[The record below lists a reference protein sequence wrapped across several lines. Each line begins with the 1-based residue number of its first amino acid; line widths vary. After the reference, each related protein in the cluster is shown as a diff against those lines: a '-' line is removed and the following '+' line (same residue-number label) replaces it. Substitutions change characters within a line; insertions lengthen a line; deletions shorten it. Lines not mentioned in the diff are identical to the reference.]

1 MKLGLIVQITSEGQG
16 SEAFSINKNEDWA
29 QYARDVRSFIKVFP
43 GRKELQES
51 GRDPM
56 LSFDE
61 SEKSTVFLRFL
72 GRLGYFICLVK
83 ARPEGSGRPYD
94 NTAAWIFIPS
104 GLVLSNRDSL
114 NLIDGVEDAISGR
127 LGIDTAA
134 LTQLFSTDYG
144 TNGIIP
150 ASSSIASQGEGIAAR
165 YYGSGTDYQEYELL
179 GNGIAQPDYSN
190 FEAIFLLKKGENF
203 YFSGKVLSGALKETT
218 IVYPPQINKEFRA
231 FFANGAE
238 FTNPVEVPV
247 GSRLGVIWKRNGYL
261 DIQKECFVRQNSG
274 QTFPRELMFNDNDIM
289 IGIYREWFH
298 ITCEGKEVS
307 NIELSVENETLKD
320 NPVWVPAAKLAT
332 GVYVVVS
339 GHGFEDFKQ
348 KIRITSAKIEIKL
361 RRVVHQYIFSIPL
374 YDGDK
379 YQGKGIIKFNSNS
392 AIKDS
397 PIQGYQLQDGRV
409 HENGYENEL
418 EYSNFGASLKHFAYG
433 FISCI
438 ALLLAIAVYQT
449 WDEWE
454 LCWGFPPFK
463 ATEQTHVV
471 AQDDQSEDVVNPDS
485 IRAIDYLENNETW
498 KQDSLEA
505 NPFTQGLYDALNT
518 YQADKLE
525 GTWNSR
531 LGSSHKFLDILN
543 AIHDCKNRAVSL
555 PAGEYS
561 IDKTITIDKYIN
573 KLSSFQEKKVEESAG
588 IDEEVSKIIEETPKP
603 KENVSPSNVNH
614 IKSSPNKP
622 KRRDANPRIPSS
634 DKTNQYSS
642 SGTHRGSITRN

>member
-16 SEAFSINKNEDWA
+16 SEACSINKDEAWA
-29 QYARDVRSFIKVFP
+29 QYAKDVRSFIKVFP

-72 GRLGYFICLVK
+72 GGLGYFICLVK
-83 ARPEGSGRPYD
+83 ARPEGSGRPND

-104 GLVLSNRDSL
+104 GLVLSNKEALD
-114 NLIDGVEDAISGR
+114 LIDGVEVAISGR

-134 LTQLFSTDYG
+134 LNQLFSADYEAK
-144 TNGIIP
+144 GIIP

-165 YYGSGTDYQEYELL
+165 YYGTGSDYQEYELL
-179 GNGIAQPDYSN
+179 GNGIAQPEYSN
-190 FEAIFLLKKGENF
+190 FKAVFLLDKGEDF
-203 YFSGKVLSGALKETT
+203 YFTGKVLNGALKETT
-218 IVYPPQINKEFRA
+218 IVYPPQIVKGFKA
-231 FFANGAE
+231 CFANGAE

-247 GSRLGVIWKRNGYL
+247 GSKLSIIWKRNGYH
-261 DIQKECFVRQNSG
+261 DIQKECFVRQDSA
-274 QTFPRELMFNDNDIM
+274 QTFPRELLFNDNDVLIR
-289 IGIYREWFH
+289 IFREWFH

-307 NIELSVENETLKD
+307 NVELSIENMTLKD
-320 NPVWVPAAKLAT
+320 YPVWVPAAKLAT

-348 KIRITSAKIEIKL
+348 KIHITSTKNEIKL
-361 RRVVHQYIFSIPL
+361 RRVVHQYVFTLPL
-374 YDGDK
+374 YNGDK
-379 YQGKGIIKFNSNS
+379 FLGKGILKFSQDS

-397 PIQGYQLQDGRV
+397 PVQGYQLVDGRV

-463 ATEQTHVV
+463 ATEQIQVSDQDKDSINV
-471 AQDDQSEDVVNPDS
+471 ANQDS
-485 IRAIDYLENNETW
+485 IRAIAYLEQNGTW
-498 KQDSLEA
+498 KRDILEA
-505 NPFTQGLYDALNT
+505 NPFTQGFYDALNT
-518 YQADKLE
+518 YQAHKLKS
-525 GTWNSR
+525 TWTSKLGNSP
-531 LGSSHKFLDILN
+531 KFSEILQ
-543 AIHDCKNRAVSL
+543 AIQECKKRTGNL
-555 PAGEYS
+555 PTGEYS
-561 IDKTITIDKYIN
+561 KDNTITINNYIN
-573 KLSSFQEKKVEESAG
+573 KLFSFQGTKAG
-588 IDEEVSKIIEETPKP
+588 KNSDIDEEVSKIIEENNKP
-603 KENVSPSNVNH
+603 KKVVPPSNVNH
-614 IKSSPNKP
+614 ITSSPNKP
-622 KRRDANPRIPSS
+622 KRRDANPRTPSS
-634 DKTNQYSS
+634 DKTNQNSS